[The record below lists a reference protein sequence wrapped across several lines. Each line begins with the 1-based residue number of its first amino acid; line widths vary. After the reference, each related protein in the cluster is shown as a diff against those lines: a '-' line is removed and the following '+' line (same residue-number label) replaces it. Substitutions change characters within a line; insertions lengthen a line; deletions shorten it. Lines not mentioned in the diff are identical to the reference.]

1 MVSRLCGTSV
11 VRRVAHAIAGG
22 ALTIF
27 SGACLP
33 GASESSS
40 SSQYFK
46 SPPGQVSY
54 LVNPA
59 RYYLNAEITPNTILS
74 SGSIDSVEITPSLPA
89 GLALDPTTGTLSG
102 TPTSLSPSTEYQVR
116 AINGYG
122 VGYARLVLQVGN
134 VAPTPSTGTTNME

>member
-1 MVSRLCGTSV
+1 MVSGLCGTSV
-11 VRRVAHAIAGG
+11 VRRGALAIASV
-22 ALTIF
+22 ALTVF
-27 SGACLP
+27 SAACLP
-33 GASESSS
+33 GATESSS

-59 RYYLNAEITPNTILS
+59 RYYLNAEVTPNTILS
-74 SGSIDSVEITPSLPA
+74 SGQVDSVEITPNLPA
-89 GLALDPTTGTLSG
+89 GLTLDPTTGTLSG
-102 TPTSLSPSTEYQVR
+102 TPTALSPLTEYQVR

-134 VAPTPSTGTTNME
+134 VAPTPSTET